1 MSNVTA
7 AATASLLEQARAVG
21 EAGRGVRTPERG
33 LVAAPV
39 HGTAT
44 EDAPAFARE
53 PETARK
59 LCIICSK
66 GTLDM
71 AYPGLVLANAALM
84 EGIEVDVFFTFW
96 GLDMITRE
104 RMRRLKATPVGNT
117 AMHMPQA
124 IGPLPGV
131 TAMATHM
138 MKKEIAKLGFPEIP
152 EFLETIVAAGGR
164 IWACKMSAD
173 MMKIDDADLYEGVV
187 GIIGAT
193 EFIEMS
199 EDAQIIFV

>member
-1 MSNVTA
+1 MSSVA
-7 AATASLLEQARAVG
+7 AATASLLEHARVVG
-21 EAGRGVRTPERG
+21 EAGHAPRSAERR
-33 LVAAPV
+33 LAAAPSHSTV
-39 HGTAT
+39 TDDT
-44 EDAPAFARE
+44 PAFARE
-53 PETARK
+53 PETARR

-84 EGIEVDVFFTFW
+84 EGVEVDVFFTFW
-96 GLDMITRE
+96 GLDMIAKN
-104 RMRRLKATPVGNT
+104 RMGRLKTTPVGNT

-131 TAMATHM
+131 TTMATHM
-138 MKKEIAKLGFPEIP
+138 MKKEISKLGFPEIP

-164 IWACKMSAD
+164 LWACQMSAD
-173 MMKIDDADLYEGVV
+173 MMKLDEDDLYEGVQ
-187 GIIGAT
+187 GIIGAG

-199 EDAQIIFV
+199 EGAQVIFV